1 MKSLKSPKIFIV
13 EDDPFY
19 QETIRNE
26 LLVSDYVFVE
36 AYSNGQECIDNLN
49 LNPDIILLDY
59 NLGEDMNGI
68 EVLKKIKKINPSIEV
83 IMLSAQERMKVA
95 VNSIQFGAFDYVIKT
110 DLAMR
115 RIVDLV
121 NRICKWNQ
129 LIYENKMNKIYQ
141 RAITAGIGVFC
152 AAVFILSYIYPEY
165 FDWNLKQ
172 GH

>member
-19 QETIRNE
+19 QEIIRNE

-36 AYSNGQECIDNLN
+36 ASSNGQECIDNLN

>member
-1 MKSLKSPKIFIV
+1 
-13 EDDPFY
+13 
-19 QETIRNE
+19 
-26 LLVSDYVFVE
+26 
-36 AYSNGQECIDNLN
+36 
-49 LNPDIILLDY
+49 
-59 NLGEDMNGI
+59 MNGI

>member
-19 QETIRNE
+19 QEIIRNE

>member
-19 QETIRNE
+19 QEIIRNE

-165 FDWNLKQ
+165 FD
-172 GH
+172 

>member
-19 QETIRNE
+19 QEIIRNE

-95 VNSIQFGAFDYVIKT
+95 LNSIQFGAFDYVIKT

-121 NRICKWNQ
+121 IRICKWNQ